1 MSFGSV
7 CAWLLGATVR
17 NLAVQQAR
25 RLRRA
30 RYAVPG
36 AFAVLYL
43 WLVLR
48 SNPFASMPERF
59 PWVSALAAHAESI
72 LTVLLAA
79 GALAGWGFGKPK
91 PRLVFTEAEI
101 HFLFAAPLNRR
112 SVVHYRL
119 VKAILLSGVMAAFL
133 ALVFGRATGGSAAAL
148 GVAVWVALSTL
159 ELHLI
164 GASFARASLHER
176 VEGIRL
182 RAVQIT
188 AFGVVA
194 GAFVL
199 AARATLGAQGP
210 GAWLLWP
217 ARAVVRPIIAQGP
230 GPYVSA
236 LLVGGLVL
244 AAHYVWVLVAADR
257 FEDAAVETAERAAR
271 HLEALR
277 AGGATAIVVT
287 GKKRSVPFRLPR
299 SASPEIAIAWKG
311 IIAVTR
317 SLVIRMVAIIAP
329 LSIAVAVGMFWLVPT
344 ERIPAAVASGFIAAA
359 VLLIL
364 ALMGPAFTGG
374 GVTGDLARLDFLR
387 ALPLSGGRI
396 VLGQALAPAFLLSAV
411 WVILVPVASFLLPL
425 PLAGFERGCVGLALT
440 IVGPPMLLLSVLLQ
454 AAVVL
459 LVPGW
464 TTAGPGPLAFGRMML
479 ASVVQFIGFPI
490 LALPA
495 GLVAALGIAVGLPIV
510 GWSAVPVS
518 GVLVALVLAVEI
530 ALALLIVGRLFEKLD
545 PSDL

>member
-1 MSFGSV
+1 VSFGSV

-59 PWVSALAAHAESI
+59 PWVSTLAAHAESI

-79 GALAGWGFGKPK
+79 GALAGWVFGKPK

-101 HFLFAAPLNRR
+101 HFLFAAPVTRR

-133 ALVFGRATGGSAAAL
+133 TLLFGRAAGGSAAAL

-182 RAVQIT
+182 RAVQLT
-188 AFGVVA
+188 AFGVA

-199 AARATLGAQGP
+199 AARSTLGAQGP
-210 GAWLLWP
+210 AAWLLWP
-217 ARAVVRPIIAQGP
+217 ARAVIRPITAQGP

-236 LLVGGLVL
+236 LLLGGLVL

-257 FEDAAVETAERAAR
+257 FEDDAVETAERAAR

-277 AGGATAIVVT
+277 TGGATAIVVT

-299 SASPEIAIAWKG
+299 CASPEIAIAWKG

-329 LSIAVAVGMFWLVPT
+329 LSIAVVVGMFWLVPT
-344 ERIPAAVASGFIAAA
+344 ERIPAAAASGFIAAA

-364 ALMGPAFTGG
+364 AMMGPAFTGG
-374 GVTGDLARLDFLR
+374 GVTGDLTRLDFLR

-396 VLGQALAPAFLLSAV
+396 VLGQALAPAMLLSAV

-425 PLAGFERGCVGLALT
+425 QLAGFERGCVGLALI
-440 IVGPPMLLLSVLLQ
+440 IVGPPMLLLGVLLQ

-464 TTAGPGPLAFGRMML
+464 TIAGPGPLAFGRMML

-495 GLVAALGIAVGLPIV
+495 GLVAALGIAVGRPIV
-510 GWSAVPVS
+510 GWSAVPAS
-518 GVLVALVLAVEI
+518 GVLVALALALEI